1 MPADTLAVVLHEAA
15 CLRWFFPLSL
25 VLPFPGSVTFLALV
39 PLLGALLESLT
50 LSIPR
55 SFLVVA
61 LSAPVVGFAV
71 ALWLWPVRAL
81 SHFFFAS
88 VSLFDPVAL
97 SSLLLRVF
105 AAGFRHWCTFRLCGG
120 VFSPCVWFHRDPWVV
135 AVAPPIS
142 PYTGPGWSPPFCHVA
157 LVLRS
162 VFPIF
167 PVRHSTRLHG
177 DQFVS
182 FPDSCV
188 SIPHFYLGCSSLDSC
203 LDEWLSGLSVPLL
216 SLPGFCH
223 LRGLIVP
230 IV

>member
-1 MPADTLAVVLHEAA
+1 MTAGALAVVLHEAA
-15 CLRWFFPLSL
+15 SLRGFFPLSL
-25 VLPFPGSVTFLALV
+25 VLPLLGSVTFLALV
-39 PLLGALLESLT
+39 PLLEALLESLT
-50 LSIPR
+50 LSIPH

-61 LSAPVVGFAV
+61 LSAPAMGFAV
-71 ALWLWPVRAL
+71 ALWLWPERAL
-81 SHFFFAS
+81 SRFFFAS
-88 VSLFDPVAL
+88 VSLFNPVAL
-97 SSLLLRVF
+97 SPLLLRVF
-105 AAGFRHWCTFRLCGG
+105 ADGFRHWCTFRLCGG
-120 VFSPCVWFHRDPWVV
+120 VFSPCVWFHRDPWGV

-157 LVLRS
+157 LELRS

-167 PVRHSTRLHG
+167 PVRHSARLHG

-182 FPDSCV
+182 LPDSCV

-203 LDEWLSGLSVPLL
+203 LDEWLGGLSVPL

-230 IV
+230 TV